1 METSIGSIWTQPER
15 VHVHVPGMV
24 PLFQHVWLIFKRASG
39 ALMRYY
45 DMNSFIQGTIGRL
58 TWIIPFAKP

>member
-1 METSIGSIWTQPER
+1 
-15 VHVHVPGMV
+15 MV
-24 PLFQHVWLIFKRASG
+24 PLSRHVLLIFRRASG